1 MKAYITKEQAVSILP
16 DGDSIHT
23 FYNPGFGLAGADWG
37 RADLLDKLEKSDILE
52 LTGPTAR
59 GMGHGL
65 CAYDKTE
72 KGRGNILF
80 IETDEGKL
88 AELEK
93 SLEET
98 KE

>member
-1 MKAYITKEQAVSILP
+1 MKVYVTKEQAASILP

-23 FYNPGFGLAGADWG
+23 FYNLGFGLVGADWS
-37 RADLLDKLEKSDILE
+37 RADLLEKLEKSDILE
-52 LTGPTAR
+52 LTGPAAR

-65 CAYDKTE
+65 CAYDKTT
-72 KGRGNILF
+72 KSLGDILF
-80 IETDEGKL
+80 IETDEEKL

-93 SLEET
+93 SLEEA